1 MTNPSHAPSNAPPA
15 GLPDDLADD
24 LAADLPDAF
33 VALLEGYGVSPDS
46 VGQSGATVLL
56 LDHPQRRPLVL
67 KLENRSP
74 LEELP
79 REIQR
84 MRWLGAQGLPCPDVV
99 ATHQDERCNALLM
112 SRAAGHDLSVLGP
125 DQPLRCVEHLADAL
139 RRLHALPVENC
150 PFDQGVNVLSA
161 GAAARIAADAV
172 DLEDFYEDRT
182 DQTPQQLFDLLNS
195 NPPATEDRVVTHG
208 DACFPNFIV
217 AGEDLTAF
225 IDLGRLGVADRHQDL
240 ALAARSIE
248 MNLGAQWLAP
258 FYARYGR
265 EPDPAKLEFYRLMD
279 EFF

>member
-1 MTNPSHAPSNAPPA
+1 MLDPSPA
-15 GLPDDLADD
+15 LP
-24 LAADLPDAF
+24 ADLPASLA
-33 VALLEGYGVSPDS
+33 ALLEGYGVNPDS

-56 LDHPQRRPLVL
+56 LDHPQRPPLVL
-67 KLENRSP
+67 KMEDRST

-79 REIQR
+79 QETLR
-84 MRWLGAQGLPCPDVV
+84 MRWLRAQGLPCPEVL
-99 ATHQDERCNALLM
+99 ATHQDERLNALLM

-139 RRLHALPVENC
+139 RRLHALPIENC
-150 PFDQGVNVLSA
+150 PFDQGLGVLLA

-182 DQTPQQLFDLLNS
+182 DQTPQQLFDLLHS
-195 NPPATEDRVVTHG
+195 NPPATEDKVVAHG

-217 AGEDLTAF
+217 DGEDLTAF

-248 MNLGAQWLAP
+248 MNLGGQWLAP
-258 FYARYGR
+258 FYARYGL
-265 EPDPAKLEFYRLMD
+265 EPDPARLEFYRLMD